1 MAGAERVL
9 PSPSRAS
16 GKSKK
21 LQPLRYTAARLLE
34 KGVLLEIED
43 LPVSQCVPLPPGRA
57 VAAQSSGTGR
67 EVAALAVFL
76 GLQWMRDPPLVASLP
91 SRFKNVIFDIV
102 PCEEAGRFQV
112 KAKFMGIDMERFQLH
127 YQVGSWGLRGGS
139 CPRNGAVVLWGSLP
153 LPRFP
158 PPVVMST
165 PPAGPAAAAVRGR
178 SRHEDV
184 RQSQSQRQP
193 AHLPPQQ
200 EVLQEV
206 TGWGGQGAL
215 GAMQTCQDPS
225 FLRACSVLLLLQQT
239 ASNWG
244 NGGFGHPKIPP
255 VCTREPCKSRGC
267 ICCGF
272 AA

>member
-1 MAGAERVL
+1 M
-9 PSPSRAS
+9 
-16 GKSKK
+16 
-21 LQPLRYTAARLLE
+21 
-34 KGVLLEIED
+34 
-43 LPVSQCVPLPPGRA
+43 
-57 VAAQSSGTGR
+57 
-67 EVAALAVFL
+67 
-76 GLQWMRDPPLVASLP
+76 
-91 SRFKNVIFDIV
+91 
-102 PCEEAGRFQV
+102 

-206 TGWGGQGAL
+206 TGEGGDRGHWGRCKPARAPLFCVHAACFCSCSKRPRTGGTEGLGTPKSHLCAPRSPARAEAAAAVAL
-215 GAMQTCQDPS
+215 QRS
-225 FLRACSVLLLLQQT
+225 FLKKINLDLGDAERCRGRSVPVSLT
-239 ASNWG
+239 AGCLRTLRSS
-244 NGGFGHPKIPP
+244 GH
-255 VCTREPCKSRGC
+255 
-267 ICCGF
+267 
-272 AA
+272 

>member
-1 MAGAERVL
+1 MGIFPVAGAERVL
-9 PSPSRAS
+9 PSLSRAS

-34 KGVLLEIED
+34 KGVLLEIEE

-76 GLQWMRDPPLVASLP
+76 GLQWMRDPPSVVASLP

-158 PPVVMST
+158 PRGDVYPSCRTCCSCST
-165 PPAGPAAAAVRGR
+165 
-178 SRHEDV
+178 
-184 RQSQSQRQP
+184 
-193 AHLPPQQ
+193 
-200 EVLQEV
+200 
-206 TGWGGQGAL
+206 
-215 GAMQTCQDPS
+215 
-225 FLRACSVLLLLQQT
+225 RA
-239 ASNWG
+239 
-244 NGGFGHPKIPP
+244 
-255 VCTREPCKSRGC
+255 
-267 ICCGF
+267 
-272 AA
+272 